1 MIFSSIVRNEGDV
14 KKSGL
19 VFKPDMAHQVFGETE
34 NIFGYKDLNINVYYS
49 AGPLDIYYDVKHSKK
64 VIIWN
69 FHELLTNFVSIQVD
83 DIPKNN
89 GLKADN
95 VNVITEYFPDGY
107 YTNLEEF
114 LTVMEKKAKTFEPAG
129 EKVEEF
135 KTEEGRTFQIY
146 ICESSTANFQ
156 KYHAR
161 LESFI
166 FWYIDASSRIDH
178 DERWRFFVVYEKFE
192 TSESETRYASVGY
205 ASVYLYFHY
214 PDKVRPRV
222 SQFLILPPFQ
232 RKGIGSK
239 LLQKVYKH
247 FQSQDDVCDITVE
260 DASEDFQRLRNT
272 IDARMLKDLPSFS
285 AENLKQGF
293 GSPMAH
299 EAKDKFK
306 INPKQ
311 SRIIYEIL
319 RLGAT
324 ETSDKADYKSYRLDV
339 KKRLNMNYL
348 KEKRDM
354 KKLVERGFKM
364 PADKKLAM
372 PSVEENIE
380 QLDGIYKETEEYYK
394 SVLERI

>member
-1 MIFSSIVRNEGDV
+1 
-14 KKSGL
+14 
-19 VFKPDMAHQVFGETE
+19 
-34 NIFGYKDLNINVYYS
+34 
-49 AGPLDIYYDVKHSKK
+49 
-64 VIIWN
+64 
-69 FHELLTNFVSIQVD
+69 
-83 DIPKNN
+83 
-89 GLKADN
+89 
-95 VNVITEYFPDGY
+95 
-107 YTNLEEF
+107 
-114 LTVMEKKAKTFEPAG
+114 MEKKAKTFEPAG
-129 EKVEEF
+129 EMIEEF
-135 KTEEGRTFQIY
+135 KTDDGRSFQIHL
-146 ICESSTANFQ
+146 CESSTANFQ

-161 LESFI
+161 MESFI

-192 TSESETRYASVGY
+192 NSEGETRFASVGY
-205 ASVYLYFHY
+205 ASVYCYFHY
-214 PDKVRPRV
+214 PDKVRPRI

-239 LLQKVYKH
+239 LLQKIYQYY
-247 FQSQDDVCDITVE
+247 QSQENVCDITVE

-272 IDARMLKDLPSFS
+272 IDARMLKDLPAFAADS
-285 AENLKQGF
+285 LKKGF
-293 GSPMAH
+293 GSEMAQ

-324 ETSDKADYKSYRLDV
+324 KTSNKEEYKSYRIDV

-354 KKLVERGFKM
+354 KKLVDRGFKL
-364 PADKKLAM
+364 PTDKKLAL

-380 QLDGIYKETEEYYK
+380 QLDGMYRETEEYYK